1 MVKFCVH
8 KLINGD
14 KLHQHVGQRVDQ
26 YQPNMLVQFGM
37 GENVG
42 EKVICQTRSITPKN
56 IFVQGSQTD
65 TALIKILSNFPTWWL
80 CQKQACQTV
89 QTSGTKI
96 FASNISQNVGK
107 VCPLLNST
115 KKYLLSIKIFTF
127 YEINFKYDKIK
138 DVLISERNFK
148 CWSIKLLAILK

>member
-26 YQPNMLVQFGM
+26 YQLNMLVQFGM

-42 EKVICQTRSITPKN
+42 EKVICQTRSITAKN

-65 TALIKILSNFPTWWL
+65 TALIKILSNFPT
-80 CQKQACQTV
+80 
-89 QTSGTKI
+89 
-96 FASNISQNVGK
+96 
-107 VCPLLNST
+107 
-115 KKYLLSIKIFTF
+115 
-127 YEINFKYDKIK
+127 
-138 DVLISERNFK
+138 
-148 CWSIKLLAILK
+148 